1 MKRLV
6 YPLLVL
12 AGLLLGGTLVAQNK
26 PTPTKLGY
34 IDAEKVIEAH
44 PDFKAVKD
52 IQAQAKKELD
62 PLVEKLKPLDAK
74 MRAGNATAKEQQDY
88 QVLRQ
93 TLTDGQKK
101 WAQKQQDALKP
112 ITEEIDKVI
121 TKFAEQQGFAMIFD
135 FKVARDSGLVVY
147 GDDSLNLTDTVIKIL
162 PKS

>member
-1 MKRLV
+1 MKRAL

-12 AGLLLGGTLVAQNK
+12 AGLLLGGTLTAQNK
-26 PTPTKLGY
+26 PAPTKIGY
-34 IDAEKVIEAH
+34 IDAEKVIQAH
-44 PDFKAVKD
+44 QNFKNVQD

-101 WAQKQQDALKP
+101 WATKQQEALKP
-112 ITEEIDKVI
+112 ITEEIDGVI
-121 TKFAEQQGFAMIFD
+121 TKFAQQQGFAMIFD
-135 FKVARDSGLVVY
+135 FKVARDSGLVVF
-147 GDDSLNLTDTVIKIL
+147 GDDSLNLTDAVIKIL
-162 PKS
+162 PKN